1 MTPTFDPENEGQKRL
16 KGILDSKKGDGR
28 RFVYTVADKKYNIV
42 FESAFELALRDG
54 DIIDV
59 LVSQKN
65 DKILVKTKDCR
76 KVPLEIQPYEDQDQ
90 QLYSGEGATTK
101 KEETSHHHGK
111 YTMSLAKMFEDKEEE
126 EEKWEEEMKKILK
139 RGKKKRLE
147 STRAFKEVM
156 KQILRK
162 FDWAKFEEDA
172 KKVVETIQ
180 EPVEEQPI
188 RMEVNDLEGTKHV
201 EETFQNN
208 PDLLPQLPTIQDIPE
223 ILQSL
228 STATLAELNNVKGAE
243 VTLNSGK
250 KCFVTGQMV
259 QTEDGEVFVPGQTVD
274 NHYSP
279 GFTINVDNSP
289 ALVNG
294 LILGDQDQEPMF
306 LPSQSAITSGGQL
319 TFTPTTPEP
328 EVQPSRKLLRII
340 SMVPEED
347 QNDQEEVKEVI
358 EDAIKESGLSHL
370 DNVEIIVDSGP
381 LDSPE
386 RTSSEEEEEDLEP
399 VKVKTL
405 YCAKM
410 IVKTLFLPGK
420 TRPETPGRWNERLG
434 YQFRGEENPVKEKT
448 GRFKKIQCTQ

>member
-1 MTPTFDPENEGQKRL
+1 MGSKYQHYIPVLRNHKQKRSKKCKNYGRKEHEKVEDYQYMTPTFDPENEAQKRL

-76 KVPLEIQPYEDQDQ
+76 KVPLEIQPYEDQE
-90 QLYSGEGATTK
+90 QLYTGEGSTTK
-101 KEETSHHHGK
+101 KEEQTHHHGK
-111 YTMSLAKMFEDKEEE
+111 YTMSLAKMFEDKEEQ

-188 RMEVNDLEGTKHV
+188 RMEVSDLEGTKNV
-201 EETFQNN
+201 EETFQNS
-208 PDLLPQLPTIQDIPE
+208 PDLLPTIQDIPE
-223 ILQSL
+223 ILQNL
-228 STATLAELNNVKGAE
+228 NTATLTELNQVKGAE

-259 QTEDGEVFVPGQTVD
+259 QTEEGEVFVPGQTVN
-274 NHYSP
+274 NHYCP

-328 EVQPSRKLLRII
+328 EVPQGRKLLRII
-340 SMVPEED
+340 SMVPEEE
-347 QNDQEEVKEVI
+347 NDEEVKEVI

-370 DNVEIIVDSGP
+370 DNVEIIVDCP
-381 LDSPE
+381 LGSPE
-386 RTSSEEEEEDLEP
+386 SSSEEEEVVP
-399 VKVKTL
+399 VKVRL
-405 YCAKM
+405 RN
-410 IVKTLFLPGK
+410 VKKVL
-420 TRPETPGRWNERLG
+420 N
-434 YQFRGEENPVKEKT
+434 
-448 GRFKKIQCTQ
+448 

>member
-101 KEETSHHHGK
+101 KEETTHHHGK

-274 NHYSP
+274 NHYCP

-381 LDSPE
+381 LSSPD
-386 RTSSEEEEEDLEP
+386 RTSSEEEEEDWP
-399 VKVKTL
+399 VKVKTV
-405 YCAKM
+405 YC
-410 IVKTLFLPGK
+410 V
-420 TRPETPGRWNERLG
+420 
-434 YQFRGEENPVKEKT
+434 
-448 GRFKKIQCTQ
+448 